1 MLRFPVLTLTL
12 VTLPALV
19 GAEEMLRW
27 RDAAGGLHYTNVARL
42 APTDA
47 EAVTATIGRVSLPPL
62 RASRAAAAPAPGPYV
77 QAARTANLPVARGCC
92 GFGGSYTV
100 VLNNPHE
107 LADQVKQASLLDAL
121 GVPWRKGCCM

>member
-1 MLRFPVLTLTL
+1 MLCFIALTLTL
-12 VTLPALV
+12 VALPALA

-42 APTDA
+42 APADA
-47 EAVTATIGRVSLPPL
+47 ELVTATIGRASLSPL
-62 RASRAAAAPAPGPYV
+62 RTPHAAAAPAAGPYV
-77 QAARTANLPVARGCC
+77 QDARAANLSVGRGCC